1 MKRYWQPLAWLLA
14 TLLSSLALYI
24 VKGAE
29 ARLLATACE
38 AMENTKLNAVQE
50 RTIGIMDRR
59 MERMENKIDIL
70 LERSKP

>member
-14 TLLSSLALYI
+14 TLLSSLALYV

-29 ARLLATACE
+29 ARLLATAVE